1 MGNHG
6 TCYIGG
12 ELETQLEDILSS
24 QTDHLEETY
33 QMNLEDTCENG
44 EKDPL
49 LTQPINIPRKKE
61 YTREEGMD
69 NEEDDY
75 EKIRKR
81 KKGNE
86 MDEYKCEDEFCVYKC
101 NECTAWLYQNIL
113 GIEIDFN
120 AEEKQVCPGNLCN
133 FRCIE
138 EMGWTIKGEKNK
150 NAECERRNEDKEE
163 VQNDQNKVEYNWF
176 QNEDTENVHMK
187 EREIT
192 EEGEGIRE
200 PIIAIQIEE
209 DLEQTIENYLEQENI
224 KEKEIGDIEYFERII
239 KKCEIF
245 EEHTAEYM
253 EEFVIGENIEDK
265 YKWEEFD
272 EICIAISR
280 PELGKRMRETRI
292 RKDKIEE
299 IELIKLSSEI
309 AKAKMIDYSKQERRK
324 YKDRMEEM
332 ETAMEKMFAKFRIS
346 EQKKG
351 FAENTVEYLRY
362 ELDKKELELERLE
375 SNATTMYLELNKW
388 KEITERKEEEIRR
401 NREENELLLK
411 ENMDLRRKMR
421 KNKY

>member
-24 QTDHLEETY
+24 QTDHLEENY
-33 QMNLEDTCENG
+33 QMNLEDTCESG
-44 EKDPL
+44 TKDPL

-120 AEEKQVCPGNLCN
+120 AEEKQVCPGNPCN

-280 PELGKRMRETRI
+280 PELGKKMRETRI

-375 SNATTMYLELNKW
+375 NNATTMYFELNKW